1 MQFQKYFMKKET
13 TVGAQITY
21 ARVYA
26 WQTMRSVRKL
36 KPKAD
41 KSPRN
46 ERTPEGNVIT

>member
-41 KSPRN
+41 KIPRN